1 MNQKQDR
8 NTGDPVV
15 GVLELE
21 DKDVTDSFSDNIL
34 FTSSVIDHSLSLKKD
49 LR

>member
-21 DKDVTDSFSDNIL
+21 DKDVTDSFSDIL